1 MCVTLAN
8 APYKLHQ
15 DQQRTIMN
23 TFSIDI
29 ENVTVAYH
37 RKVALHSASLQLKAG
52 TICGLV
58 GMNGA
63 GKSTLFKAVMG
74 FVKPVSG
81 RVLINGLPIRLV
93 QKNNLVAYV
102 PQTEEVDWNFPVSVY
117 DVVMMGRYGYM
128 NFLRIPSVQDKQAVR
143 DSLERVEMW
152 EMRDR
157 QIGELSGGQ
166 KKRTF
171 FARALAQQA
180 KVLLLDEPFAGVD
193 VKTEKLMINL
203 LMELRDAG
211 YTILISTHDLD
222 SITTFCDQVVLIN
235 RTILAYGETSEVFT
249 EENLSRTFGGSV
261 IDLSRSKIITTLGGL
276 CWETIRNSHNGIS
289 ELVYST
295 LAIWVYGQSDFGE
308 CLGRDCLFSAI
319 LLHDP

>member
-1 MCVTLAN
+1 
-8 APYKLHQ
+8 
-15 DQQRTIMN
+15 MN
-23 TFSIDI
+23 EIGIDI

-37 RKVALHSASLQLKAG
+37 GKVALHSASLQLQPG

-74 FVKPVSG
+74 FVRPNTG
-81 RVLINGLPIRLV
+81 RVLINGLPIRKV
-93 QKNNLVAYV
+93 QKRNLVAYV
-102 PQTEEVDWNFPVSVY
+102 PQSEEVDWNFPVNVY

-128 NFLRIPSVQDKQAVR
+128 NLLRIPGAIDKQAVR
-143 DSLERVEMW
+143 ESLERVEMW
-152 EMRDR
+152 QMRDR

-171 FARALAQQA
+171 FARALTQQA

-193 VKTEKLMINL
+193 IKTEKMMINL
-203 LMELRDAG
+203 LMELRQTG
-211 YTILISTHDLD
+211 HIILVSTHDLE

-235 RTILAYGETSEVFT
+235 RSILAYGNTSEVFT

-261 IDLSRSKIITTLGGL
+261 GDFSSAKSRLTQV
-276 CWETIRNSHNGIS
+276 NG
-289 ELVYST
+289 EE
-295 LAIWVYGQSDFGE
+295 Q
-308 CLGRDCLFSAI
+308 
-319 LLHDP
+319 

>member
-1 MCVTLAN
+1 
-8 APYKLHQ
+8 
-15 DQQRTIMN
+15 MN
-23 TFSIDI
+23 EISIDL

-37 RKVALHSASLQLKAG
+37 GKVALHSASLQLKAG

-63 GKSTLFKAVMG
+63 GKSTLFKAIMG
-74 FVKPVSG
+74 FVKPNTG
-81 RVLINGLPIRLV
+81 RILINGLPIRQV
-93 QKNNLVAYV
+93 QKSNLVAYV
-102 PQTEEVDWNFPVSVY
+102 PQSEEVDWNFPVNVY

-128 NFLRIPSVQDKQAVR
+128 NLLRIPRSIDKQAVR
-143 DSLERVEMW
+143 ESLERVEMW
-152 EMRDR
+152 DMRDR

-193 VKTEKLMINL
+193 IKTEKMMINL
-203 LMELRDAG
+203 LMELRQTG
-211 YTILISTHDLD
+211 HTILVSTHDLE

-235 RTILAYGETSEVFT
+235 RSILAYGNTSEVFT

-261 IDLSRSKIITTLGGL
+261 G
-276 CWETIRNSHNGIS
+276 
-289 ELVYST
+289 
-295 LAIWVYGQSDFGE
+295 DFSFNKNR
-308 CLGRDCLFSAI
+308 LT
-319 LLHDP
+319 

>member
-1 MCVTLAN
+1 MTV
-8 APYKLHQ
+8 
-15 DQQRTIMN
+15 
-23 TFSIDI
+23 SIDI
-29 ENVTVAYH
+29 ENITVAYH
-37 RKVALHSASLQLKAG
+37 GKVALYQASLRLKSG

-74 FVKPVSG
+74 FVKPVNG
-81 RVLINGLPIRLV
+81 RVLINGLPMRLV

-102 PQTEEVDWNFPVSVY
+102 PQTEEVDWNFPVSVH

-128 NFLRIPSVQDKQAVR
+128 NLLRIPKSSDRDAVR

-152 EMRDR
+152 DMRDR

-180 KVLLLDEPFAGVD
+180 KILLLDEPFAGVD
-193 VKTEKLMINL
+193 VKTEKMMIQL
-203 LMELRDAG
+203 LMELRDLD
-211 YTILISTHDLD
+211 YTVLISTHDLA

-249 EENLSRTFGGSV
+249 AENISRTFGGY
-261 IDLSRSKIITTLGGL
+261 TTSIAPQGY
-276 CWETIRNSHNGIS
+276 RP
-289 ELVYST
+289 
-295 LAIWVYGQSDFGE
+295 
-308 CLGRDCLFSAI
+308 RDSAS
-319 LLHDP
+319 